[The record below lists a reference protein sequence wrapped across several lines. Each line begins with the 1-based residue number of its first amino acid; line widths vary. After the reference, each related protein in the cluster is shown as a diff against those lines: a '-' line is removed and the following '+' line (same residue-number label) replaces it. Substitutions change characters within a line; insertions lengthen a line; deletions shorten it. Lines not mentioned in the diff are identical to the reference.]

1 MSIADRI
8 LAQAKDSSD
17 LTARCRAEMAAR
29 FIYKVAGIVYVQ
41 YLFKDG
47 SLIEKNF

>member
-8 LAQAKDSSD
+8 LAAATSSSD
-17 LTARCRAEMAAR
+17 LTARCRDEAALR
-29 FIYKVAGIVYVQ
+29 TIYKAAGIVYVQ
-41 YLFKDG
+41 YLFKAG